1 MKAFHLFHDHLDRYD
16 GEKIFVWNF
25 WPYIFLRETEIF
37 SNYLINKFRNRNTC
51 MTNRIVK
58 NAINY

>member
-1 MKAFHLFHDHLDRYD
+1 MNNLFYVPKQQFESVL
-16 GEKIFVWNF
+16 ESSCSLEVK
-25 WPYIFLRETEIF
+25 TEIF

>member
-1 MKAFHLFHDHLDRYD
+1 
-16 GEKIFVWNF
+16 NF